1 MSRRRQAVKRPLA
14 IDPKYHSPLVSRLV
28 NTVMDSGKKS
38 VAERI
43 VYGAFDRII
52 EKNPDTNPMEILQRA
67 VDNAKPRLEVKA
79 RRVGGATYQVPN
91 EVTTDRQLALAVRW
105 IVGSAHKRKG
115 IPMQNA
121 LANEILDAYQGQG
134 GVIRKRD
141 EVHKMAQS
149 NKAFAHFRW

>member
-52 EKNPDTNPMEILQRA
+52 EKNPNSPKEYMIERISGTWPFLITS
-67 VDNAKPRLEVKA
+67 
-79 RRVGGATYQVPN
+79 GAQ
-91 EVTTDRQLALAVRW
+91 
-105 IVGSAHKRKG
+105 
-115 IPMQNA
+115 
-121 LANEILDAYQGQG
+121 
-134 GVIRKRD
+134 
-141 EVHKMAQS
+141 
-149 NKAFAHFRW
+149 